1 MSKPPTIAS
10 LVRTATKSQKMYV
23 DNVSYILLE
32 DDKERIVE
40 FFTRLSLPKVWED
53 EDTSEFAG
61 EAITNVH
68 DFAYEAALMAGQ
80 TKYIERNIRKLK
92 WHISHAEPDNA
103 GSVALLFKA
112 QAKFANMR
120 IKRIIQLLQKEEC
133 HGAIQWGTARELLN
147 RAYRDY
153 RLTVELVTG
162 AWLEAVLKMADD
174 RNEALER
181 LKGFPEMMRDATTE
195 LSALRDEVETV
206 RQTLSVQPMGYDV
219 ISPPRYF
226 SGDLLETGAWKHFW
240 GDVGSM
246 SDHLR
251 QQVGLGI

>member
-23 DNVSYILLE
+23 DNVSYILIE
-32 DDKERIVE
+32 DDKDRIVE
-40 FFTRLSLPKVWED
+40 FFTRLSLPKVWE
-53 EDTSEFAG
+53 EEETAEFTS
-61 EAITNVH
+61 EAITCIH
-68 DFAYEAALMAGQ
+68 DFRFELDIMAGQ

-92 WHISHAEPDNA
+92 WHITHAEPENA
-103 GSVALLFKA
+103 GSVALLFRA
-112 QAKFANMR
+112 QAKFADFR
-120 IKRIIQLLQKEEC
+120 IKRIIHLLEAQEC
-133 HGAIQWGTARELLN
+133 HGAIDWGTARELLN

-153 RLTVELVTG
+153 RQTVELVTG
-162 AWLEAVLKMADD
+162 AWLEAVLKMSDD
-174 RNEALER
+174 RDAALKE
-181 LKGFPEMMRDATTE
+181 LDGFPQMMREATE
-195 LSALRDEVETV
+195 NLDGLRDRVEGV
-206 RQTLSVQPMGYDV
+206 RAGLSVQPLGYDV

-226 SGDLLETGAWKHFW
+226 SGDVLETDAWKHFW